1 MQHTKSK
8 ITRQPARRYRPLIA
22 SSLAAFL
29 SAGIA
34 NAACTSTGTSND
46 PFICYGTSETTATA
60 ATLNTLTWD
69 STTTSGIF
77 TPKSNSETINDLRF
91 SFNQA
96 SNSQPSGSF
105 DSATKIYTITSGD
118 GADKSQFFSL
128 NAQSES
134 IQIGDTGTGK
144 LSIDFG
150 TGDNERIFA
159 LNLGSKT
166 GSGSNTNSL
175 SFKGDIEVLAQN
187 GSAITQKK
195 STLQATFEESM
206 EGNITIGANGLES
219 SAFTFE
225 GGAKLIGNITSN
237 GGVNKFIFL
246 DGTGR
251 LTSSI
256 TGNITAIGG
265 HNAIE
270 FKNSRS
276 NAITG
281 DLSTALGSTIIRAA
295 GDLDFHGDIT
305 TRNGNTI
312 IEAGDINIVKQ
323 TSPQTEGINILTE
336 NGSTRINAAAI
347 DANIISL
354 ITKVGAGTDA
364 LNGNDIE
371 AQAPKSI
378 VSVSKEV
385 TATGGSNTITLLGAK
400 SDILVNGPIT
410 AIGAG
415 AKSGRNA
422 LSAEEGTITI
432 KNLKND
438 TTPITISAL
447 NGTNEI
453 TAGSLVMQ
461 IDSIFADTQGGFGE
475 NTITAAQSG
484 NATIAKGIKA
494 INGGENTI
502 RIDDAATT
510 NPTSSITSHGSIIAE
525 NGKNT
530 LDTPEGTITIKSL
543 SDDSILINTSGDGSK
558 ADAGNTIK
566 AKNLD
571 IEVSSIATTDGTN
584 TLIGTDGG
592 TLIAPLIA
600 AQNGTN
606 TIALAQKSTTANGSL
621 TANIIASQ
629 GGTNNILLHNADWS
643 AKSENSGTLTTD
655 GGTNNLILRH
665 TQQASMAEY
674 DIITHS
680 GVTNLVAQNQDLQAN
695 ITYGTTGT
703 TSIILASNSDNA
715 QDGFAP
721 TDTDLSADK
730 LLGKTYQS
738 GYKLTLEDRVITTM
752 GKSQS
757 FLTTYAHYFKPSQPL
772 LTLTLE
778 TQSGVM
784 PAGKTLTIDGLALG
798 NLEALATTTLTQA
811 PVYTLKLTEGSGF
824 LGSVKLRDDSALSL
838 TLEKSAKFLTDSE
851 NLHLKSLTLNNATF
865 SEKDLLLN
873 TFAQKNTLIDLAT
886 MGNDFERI
894 ASRKDFR
901 LLTIGDKA
909 GAASGLTGS
918 DALWRIHLN
927 QGGDE
932 SANKLGGQQASQK
945 SDTYGF
951 AYSDRILV
959 HSANLP
965 VDSAITQ
972 LTQHMQIITDS
983 HTDITQ
989 ITYSGKGAEVEGNIA
1004 VLTTIND
1011 TATSTPLIDLLT
1023 TDTIIGFDRV
1033 KTELTSTTTDENGLS
1048 TGTGYTTYFIKSM
1061 TSQGTSLANQRT
1073 TAAALGANYDLYL
1086 ANINSLNKRMGE
1098 LRENAGEH
1106 GAWAR
1111 IFNGMQSTNFALG
1124 TKSIYTTLQAGYDY
1138 AFGFKGASNYVGFAL
1153 SYANS
1158 FGKSAT
1164 LQDYDNSYKG
1174 LERVN
1179 SNAIEFAIYNAYV
1192 QDGASKAI
1200 GFKNGLYSDSILK
1213 FSYITS
1219 NLALLGQEDKSYST
1233 GNFAFSFS
1241 QEVGYRFLLGGDRE
1255 FYIDPQAEIT
1265 LSYLNQS
1272 DLRQMLNDIH
1282 YLNAIQEGIFTLRSR
1297 IGSSYGYKFDKFTQ
1311 NKGFKA
1317 SAYVGT
1323 HFVYDAISGG
1333 DISLLTNL
1341 SNLSISPLASTG
1353 RFVLN
1358 VGTNFK
1364 IKDNTR
1370 IYFDFERSFGGAI
1383 TTEYQINLGVRYS
1396 FGTSA
1401 YTPYSE
1407 IALEAIGQKKKPT
1420 PSTQEQT
1427 SQELNEQE
1435 TMTQETNAQG
1445 TETAKDKKAN
1455 KK

>member
-1 MQHTKSK
+1 
-8 ITRQPARRYRPLIA
+8 
-22 SSLAAFL
+22 
-29 SAGIA
+29 
-34 NAACTSTGTSND
+34 
-46 PFICYGTSETTATA
+46 
-60 ATLNTLTWD
+60 
-69 STTTSGIF
+69 
-77 TPKSNSETINDLRF
+77 
-91 SFNQA
+91 
-96 SNSQPSGSF
+96 
-105 DSATKIYTITSGD
+105 
-118 GADKSQFFSL
+118 
-128 NAQSES
+128 
-134 IQIGDTGTGK
+134 
-144 LSIDFG
+144 
-150 TGDNERIFA
+150 
-159 LNLGSKT
+159 
-166 GSGSNTNSL
+166 
-175 SFKGDIEVLAQN
+175 
-187 GSAITQKK
+187 
-195 STLQATFEESM
+195 
-206 EGNITIGANGLES
+206 
-219 SAFTFE
+219 
-225 GGAKLIGNITSN
+225 
-237 GGVNKFIFL
+237 
-246 DGTGR
+246 
-251 LTSSI
+251 
-256 TGNITAIGG
+256 
-265 HNAIE
+265 
-270 FKNSRS
+270 
-276 NAITG
+276 
-281 DLSTALGSTIIRAA
+281 
-295 GDLDFHGDIT
+295 
-305 TRNGNTI
+305 
-312 IEAGDINIVKQ
+312 
-323 TSPQTEGINILTE
+323 
-336 NGSTRINAAAI
+336 
-347 DANIISL
+347 
-354 ITKVGAGTDA
+354 
-364 LNGNDIE
+364 
-371 AQAPKSI
+371 
-378 VSVSKEV
+378 
-385 TATGGSNTITLLGAK
+385 
-400 SDILVNGPIT
+400 
-410 AIGAG
+410 
-415 AKSGRNA
+415 
-422 LSAEEGTITI
+422 
-432 KNLKND
+432 
-438 TTPITISAL
+438 
-447 NGTNEI
+447 
-453 TAGSLVMQ
+453 MQ
-461 IDSIFADTQGGFGE
+461 IESIFADTQGGFGE
-475 NTITAAQSG
+475 NTIIAAQSG

-502 RIDDAATT
+502 QIDDAATT

-525 NGKNT
+525 NGTNT

-543 SDDSILINTSGDGSK
+543 SDDPILINTSGDGSK

-584 TLIGTDGG
+584 TLIGTEGG
-592 TLIAPLIA
+592 TIIAPLIA

-606 TIALAQKSTTANGSL
+606 TIALGQKSTATASGSL

-643 AKSENSGTLTTD
+643 AKSENSGSLTTD

-680 GVTNLVAQNQDLQAN
+680 GTTNLVAQNQDLQAN

-703 TSIILASNSDNA
+703 TSIILANSNDGA
-715 QDGFAP
+715 QDRFSP
-721 TDTDLSADK
+721 TDTDLRADK
-730 LLGKTYQS
+730 LLGRTYQS

-784 PAGKTLTIDGLALG
+784 PAGKTLTIDGLALA
-798 NLEALATTTLTQA
+798 NLEALNTKQGAQA
-811 PVYTLKLTEGSGF
+811 PVYTLTLTEGSGF

-851 NLHLKSLTLNNATF
+851 NLRLKSLTLNNATF

-886 MGNDFERI
+886 MGNDFEHI
-894 ASRKDFR
+894 TSRKDFR

-909 GAASGLTGS
+909 GTANAGIGLTGS
-918 DALWRIHLN
+918 DALWRIYLN

-959 HSANLP
+959 HQANLP
-965 VDSAITQ
+965 ANAASKQ

-989 ITYSGKGAEVEGNIA
+989 ITYNGKGAETKGNIA
-1004 VLTTIND
+1004 VLTAIND
-1011 TATSTPLIDLLT
+1011 TTTSTPLIDLLT

-1033 KTELTSTTTDENGLS
+1033 KTELTSATTDENGLS

-1061 TSQGTSLANQRT
+1061 TSQGASLANQRA

-1098 LRENAGEH
+1098 LRENTGEQ

-1272 DLRQMLNDIH
+1272 DLRQMLSDIH

-1297 IGSSYGYKFDKFTQ
+1297 IGSSFGYKFDKFTQ

-1407 IALEAIGQKKKPT
+1407 IALEAIDQKKKPA
-1420 PSTQEQT
+1420 PSAQEKAPQEQEA
-1427 SQELNEQE
+1427 SEQE
-1435 TMTQETNAQG
+1435 
-1445 TETAKDKKAN
+1445 
-1455 KK
+1455 

>member
-1 MQHTKSK
+1 MQPTKSK
-8 ITRQPARRYRPLIA
+8 ITRQPARTYRPLIA
-22 SSLAAFL
+22 SSLAVLL

-34 NAACTSTGTSND
+34 NAACTSTGTGSD
-46 PFICYGTSETTATA
+46 PFICYGESEATATT

-77 TPKSNSETINDLRF
+77 TPKSGSETINDLRF

-96 SNSQPSGSF
+96 SNSRPSGSF

-118 GADKSQFFSL
+118 GASTNQFFSL

-166 GSGSNTNSL
+166 GSGSNANSL

-206 EGNITIGANGLES
+206 RGNITIGANGLES

-225 GGAKLIGNITSN
+225 GGAKLIGDITSN
-237 GGVNKFIFL
+237 GGVNNFVFQ
-246 DGTGR
+246 GR
-251 LTSSI
+251 GRDTSSI
-256 TGNITAIGG
+256 TGNITALGG
-265 HNAIE
+265 NNIID
-270 FKNSRS
+270 FKNPRG
-276 NAITG
+276 NTITG
-281 DLSTALGSTIIRAA
+281 NLDTSLGKNHIKAA
-295 GDLDFHGDIT
+295 GELDFNGDIT
-305 TRNGNTI
+305 TRNGTAI

-323 TSPQTEGINILTE
+323 PTPQLQGINIFTE
-336 NGSTRINAAAI
+336 NGSTRIDAAVI

-354 ITKVGAGTDA
+354 ITKAGAGTDK
-364 LNGNDIE
+364 LNGNYIE
-371 AQAPKSI
+371 AQVGQSI

-385 TATGGSNTITLLGAK
+385 TAIGGGNTISLPDTG
-400 SDILVNGPIT
+400 SDIIINGPIT

-415 AKSGRNA
+415 TKSGQNT
-422 LSAEEGTITI
+422 LGAEEGII
-432 KNLKND
+432 AISSKNSA
-438 TTPITISAL
+438 TPITISAL
-447 NGTNEI
+447 NGTNTI
-453 TAGSLVMQ
+453 SAGTLLMQ
-461 IDSIFADTQGGFGE
+461 IESIFADTQGGFGE
-475 NTITAAQSG
+475 NTIIAAQSG

-510 NPTSSITSHGSIIAE
+510 GASTSSITSHGSIIAE
-525 NGKNT
+525 NGTNT

-571 IEVSSIATTDGTN
+571 IEASSIATTDGTN

-606 TIALAQKSTTANGSL
+606 TIALTQKSTATANGSL

-665 TQQASMAEY
+665 TQQASKSAEY

-695 ITYGTTGT
+695 ITYSTTGT
-703 TSIILASNSDNA
+703 TSIILARSNDGKP
-715 QDGFAP
+715 DGFAP

-730 LLGKTYQS
+730 LLGRTYQS

-784 PAGKTLTIDGLALG
+784 PAGKTLTIDGLALA
-798 NLEALATTTLTQA
+798 NLEALATATPLGQA

-851 NLHLKSLTLNNATF
+851 NLRLKSLTLNNATF

-886 MGNDFERI
+886 MGNDFEHI

-901 LLTIGDKA
+901 LLAIGDKA
-909 GAASGLTGS
+909 GTANAGIGLTGS
-918 DALWRIHLN
+918 DALWRIYLN

-932 SANKLGGQQASQK
+932 SANKLGGVDAKAS

-959 HSANLP
+959 HSANIP
-965 VDSAITQ
+965 ADSAITQ

-1033 KTELTSTTTDENGLS
+1033 KTELTSATTDENGIS

-1098 LRENAGEH
+1098 LRENAGEQ

-1138 AFGFKGASNYVGFAL
+1138 AFGFKGASNYAGFAL

-1219 NLALLGQEDKSYST
+1219 NLALLGQEDKSI
-1233 GNFAFSFS
+1233 A
-1241 QEVGYRFLLGGDRE
+1241 R
-1255 FYIDPQAEIT
+1255 
-1265 LSYLNQS
+1265 
-1272 DLRQMLNDIH
+1272 
-1282 YLNAIQEGIFTLRSR
+1282 AIL
-1297 IGSSYGYKFDKFTQ
+1297 
-1311 NKGFKA
+1311 
-1317 SAYVGT
+1317 
-1323 HFVYDAISGG
+1323 
-1333 DISLLTNL
+1333 
-1341 SNLSISPLASTG
+1341 PLAS
-1353 RFVLN
+1353 L
-1358 VGTNFK
+1358 
-1364 IKDNTR
+1364 
-1370 IYFDFERSFGGAI
+1370 
-1383 TTEYQINLGVRYS
+1383 
-1396 FGTSA
+1396 
-1401 YTPYSE
+1401 
-1407 IALEAIGQKKKPT
+1407 KKWGID
-1420 PSTQEQT
+1420 SC
-1427 SQELNEQE
+1427 
-1435 TMTQETNAQG
+1435 
-1445 TETAKDKKAN
+1445 
-1455 KK
+1455 